1 MSGHGLLGRRLIFLG
16 LNGAIA
22 LAVCFA
28 VLEPVVSHFA
38 ERSDEILDNA
48 AQLAQIRHVADEAAK
63 LAKTSTADV
72 DPYLPGTEERVASA
86 DLQANLQALAAAKG
100 LAVQAVRG
108 LPGRQA
114 AQSRAVLVGLEVE
127 GTAAAVRELVA
138 AIETQTPFLF
148 ITDLSLRTL
157 SDGDDGRMRV
167 SLTVEGALRGPTAPP
182 AGPLL
187 SENQPG
193 GDARATRR

>member
-1 MSGHGLLGRRLIFLG
+1 MSGHGLLRRRLIFLG

-28 VLEPVVSHFA
+28 VLEPVISHFG
-38 ERSDEILDNA
+38 ERNDDILDNA
-48 AQLAQIRHVADEAAK
+48 AQLAQIRHVAEEAAK
-63 LAKTSTADV
+63 PAKASTPDV

-86 DLQANLQALAAAKG
+86 DLQANLQALASAKG
-100 LAVQAVRG
+100 VAVQAVRG

-114 AQSRAVLVGLEVE
+114 AQWRAVPVGLEVE
-127 GTAAAVRELVA
+127 GTAGAVRELVA

-167 SLTVEGALRGPTAPP
+167 SLTVEGALRGPTVPS

-187 SENQPG
+187 SENRPG
-193 GDARATRR
+193 GDARATNR

>member
-1 MSGHGLLGRRLIFLG
+1 MSGGGLLRRRLIFFG

-28 VLEPVVSHFA
+28 ILEPIASHFV
-38 ERSDEILDNA
+38 ERNDDILDSA
-48 AQLAQIRHVADEAAK
+48 AQLAQIRRVADEAAK
-63 LAKTSTADV
+63 LAKTSTSGV
-72 DPYLPGTEERVASA
+72 DPYLPAAEERVASA
-86 DLQANLQALAAAKG
+86 DLQANLQTLAGAKG

-114 AQSRAVLVGLEVE
+114 AQWRGVPVGLEVE
-127 GTAAAVRELVA
+127 GAAVAVRELVA

-157 SDGDDGRMRV
+157 ADGDDGRMRM
-167 SLTVEGALRGPTAPP
+167 SLTVEGALRSPTVPP
-182 AGPLL
+182 TGPLL
-187 SENQPG
+187 SENRPD
-193 GDARATRR
+193 GDVKATNR